1 MVEVLPLKSIEE
13 KISHLYPKKYNKYY
27 WWRRYNDVQE
37 LDKNAPIL
45 AKINNGDYDFPSY
58 YFQAQHEI
66 YRMEE
71 AIKDI
76 KYSEDRV
83 DTINL
88 YMERYRRLMEDAYK
102 EENRRM
108 DQFKKRMIKV
118 FKITK
123 QDLENIMNTF
133 DGTLEELYY
142 HLQKN
147 K

>member
-1 MVEVLPLKSIEE
+1 MVEVLPLKSLED
-13 KISHLYPKKYNKYY
+13 KMSNLYPKKYNKYY

-37 LDKNAPIL
+37 LDKKAPIL
-45 AKINNGDYDFPSY
+45 AKIRNGDYDFPTY

-71 AIKDI
+71 HVKDM
-76 KYSEDRV
+76 KPSEDRV
-83 DTINL
+83 DAINL

-108 DQFKKRMIKV
+108 DEFKKRLTKA
-118 FKITK
+118 FKITLK
-123 QDLENIMNTF
+123 DLEEMMSNF

-142 HLQKN
+142 QLQKN